1 MYLPS
6 ASPNENMKIDSS
18 ISPIPASRAERASSP
33 VEIFANRLM
42 LDSLEDRARLSGCGH
57 SLHRHSGMVRRTR
70 PGISRFRVRG
80 FASPRNDETVLPRQH
95 LCDTDMRPPLEK

>member
-1 MYLPS
+1 MNLPS
-6 ASPNENMKIDSS
+6 ASPKENMKIDSS
-18 ISPIPASRAERASSP
+18 ISPMPATRAERWSY
-33 VEIFANRLM
+33 VDGFAKRLI
-42 LDSLEDRARLSGCGH
+42 LDSLKDRARLSGCGH